1 MYVEIHKESNVWY
14 NISLFYFNKYKE
26 IYKNTDNFINRK

>member
-1 MYVEIHKESNVWY
+1 MYDITY
-14 NISLFYFNKYKE
+14 QALFYFNKYKE

>member
-1 MYVEIHKESNVWY
+1 MYDITY
-14 NISLFYFNKYKE
+14 QALFYFNKYKK